1 MTAATTTLYTNPG
14 RELELR
20 FERIFN
26 EHNQS
31 VYQLAL
37 KVIKSGPQACD
48 IMQDVFVKLWEIR
61 DQWEEIRNMEA
72 WLHRVTRNRL
82 IDVLRKVAA
91 DQRLQDK
98 LWKRVQDEQTNT
110 EAELDAKESATILQ
124 QIINELPPQR
134 KLVYLM
140 SREQGLNYNE
150 IAEELSVSKHTVK
163 NQLSLALRFLQKKL
177 SLE

>member
-1 MTAATTTLYTNPG
+1 MYTNPG
-14 RELELR
+14 KELELE

-26 EHNQS
+26 EQNQS

-37 KVIKSGPQACD
+37 KVTKSGPQACD
-48 IMQDVFVKLWEIR
+48 IMQDVFIKLWETR
-61 DQWEEIRNMEA
+61 YQWEEIRNMEA
-72 WLHRVTRNRL
+72 WLHKVTRNRL
-82 IDVLRKVAA
+82 IDFLRKAAA

-98 LWKRVQDEQTNT
+98 LWKRVKDEQPS
-110 EAELDAKESATILQ
+110 AEGALDAKESATIVQ

-134 KLVYLM
+134 KLVYIM